1 MLFRFE
7 SVTKSYGAYEVLR
20 GCSFQINPGEKVG
33 LVGRNGA
40 GKTTIFKLLLGHIS
54 SSQKSNFRQSILLKS
69 IPEGYLEHHDS
80 GEIACA
86 GNLSVGLLAQQHYFD
101 AGGTVLES
109 AMSVFA
115 HLRKIE
121 SQMKQLEH
129 EMAES
134 QGARLE
140 EALELYSQLQHR
152 YEIEGGF
159 TASARAEAVLLGLGF
174 TKDDLRLSVTHLSG
188 GQKSRLGLA
197 KLLLGEPDILLL
209 DEPTNHLDIQ
219 AVEWLEEFLSSY
231 RSAYVIISH
240 DRFMLDRVTSRIL
253 DLENGRVTSYAGNY
267 TYYVEEKE
275 LRQRAQQAAYEQ
287 QQAVI
292 ERTEEFIRRNIAGQK
307 TRQAKSRRKMLE
319 KLERLEAVQESVST
333 ARFDIRPVARSG
345 DIALTVKDLAIGYP
359 TRILA
364 SQINL
369 QLRRGEALAIVGG
382 NGTGKTTLLKTL
394 LHHLEPLSGE
404 VRWGANV
411 QIGYYDQQMADLNP
425 SSRIIDEI
433 RQLEPNAEELK
444 LRSFLATF
452 NFRGEDVYK
461 KVSSLSG
468 GERGRLVLARLVYS
482 RVNVLVLDEPTNHL
496 DINSRDALE
505 SALESFTG
513 TILVVSHDRY
523 FLDRIA
529 TGIVYLDGF
538 GAEFFNGTYSE
549 YMELR
554 RQRAEA
560 EQQQRA
566 LSARTAKVALR
577 QTKTKT
583 SHLRK
588 PDEIEQE
595 ITETERFI
603 AELSSA
609 LASVETARD
618 PERLL
623 RLQQEYEQ
631 LNERL
636 AQLYQEWEASILN
649 SELHKG

>member
-1 MLFRFE
+1 MLFRFD
-7 SVTKSYGAYEVLR
+7 SVTKSYGSHEILR

-40 GKTTIFKLLLGHIS
+40 GKTTIFKLLLGHICS
-54 SSQKSNFRQSILLKS
+54 LFSQKPNDRQSILLKN
-69 IPEGYLEHHDS
+69 IPEGYPEHYDR
-80 GEIACA
+80 GEISCA
-86 GNLSVGLLAQQHYFD
+86 GGLSVGLLAQQQYFD
-101 AGGTVLES
+101 GDGTVIEA

-115 HLRKIE
+115 HLKEIE
-121 SQMKQLEH
+121 SQMKRLEY

-134 QGARLE
+134 QCLE
-140 EALELYSQLQHR
+140 DTLELYSQLQHR
-152 YEIEGGF
+152 YEMEGGF
-159 TASARAEAVLLGLGF
+159 TANARAEAVLLGLGF
-174 TKDDLRLSVTHLSG
+174 TKDDLKLSVAHLSG

-197 KLLLGEPDILLL
+197 RLLLGEPDILLL

-231 RSAYVIISH
+231 KSAYIIISH

-253 DLENGRVTSYAGNY
+253 DLEHGRITSYPGNY

-275 LRQRAQQAAYEQ
+275 FRQKAQQAAYEQ
-287 QQAVI
+287 QQALI

-307 TRQAKSRRKMLE
+307 TKQAKSRRKMLE
-319 KLERLEAVQESVST
+319 RLERIEAVQSSEST
-333 ARFDIRPVARSG
+333 ARFDIQPVARSG
-345 DIALTVKDLAIGYP
+345 DITLTVKDLAIGYP
-359 TRILA
+359 TRRLA

-382 NGTGKTTLLKTL
+382 NGTGKSTLLKTL
-394 LHHLEPLSGE
+394 LHRLEPLDGE

-411 QIGYYDQQMADLNP
+411 QIGYYDQQMADLHP
-425 SSRIIDEI
+425 SSRVIDEL
-433 RQLEPNAEELK
+433 RRLEPNAEELK
-444 LRSFLATF
+444 LRSFLAAF
-452 NFRGEDVYK
+452 NFRAEDVYK
-461 KVSSLSG
+461 SVSSLSG
-468 GERGRLVLARLVYS
+468 GERGRLALAKLVYS

-496 DINSRDALE
+496 DIDSRNALE
-505 SALESFTG
+505 SALEKFTG

-549 YMELR
+549 YMQLR
-554 RQRAEA
+554 RQRTEA

-566 LSARTAKVALR
+566 LAARTAKVAFR
-577 QTKTKT
+577 QIKTKT
-583 SHLRK
+583 PQLRK
-588 PDEIEQE
+588 PDEIEHE
-595 ITETERFI
+595 IAETEQAI
-603 AELSSA
+603 AEISSS

-623 RLQQEYEQ
+623 RFQQEYEQ
-631 LNERL
+631 FNERL
-636 AQLYQEWEASILN
+636 IRLYQEWEASMLN
-649 SELHKG
+649 SESQV